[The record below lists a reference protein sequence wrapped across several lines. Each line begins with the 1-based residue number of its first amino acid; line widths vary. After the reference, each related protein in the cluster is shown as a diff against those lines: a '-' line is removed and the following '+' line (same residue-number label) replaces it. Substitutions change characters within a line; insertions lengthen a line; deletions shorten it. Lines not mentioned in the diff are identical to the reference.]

1 MRYEQQGD
9 IAAERGADFL
19 FHLRDM
25 AMIADLVGAEIF
37 VDLGKQLLHRGG
49 PPRSAGARLRVDDD
63 RRWLDQVA
71 PNDRR
76 YGEQR
81 PGRKAS
87 RRGDPPCVAKYL
99 A

>member
-1 MRYEQQGD
+1 MGYEQQRD

-49 PPRSAGARLRVDDD
+49 PPRSAGARLRVYHD

-71 PNDRR
+71 PNDRH
-76 YGEQR
+76 QR
-81 PGRKAS
+81 PH
-87 RRGDPPCVAKYL
+87 PPLPQSSPPRHHPAL
-99 A
+99 TTFL